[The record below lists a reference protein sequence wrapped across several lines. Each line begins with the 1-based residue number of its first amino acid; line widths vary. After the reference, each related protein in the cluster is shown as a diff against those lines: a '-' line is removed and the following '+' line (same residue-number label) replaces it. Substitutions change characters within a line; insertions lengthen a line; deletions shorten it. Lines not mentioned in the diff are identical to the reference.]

1 MRRIIKLVYLL
12 FYGFI
17 ISYAYSGCKTNHA
30 EKFYEINN
38 GYLSRFIYYNQE
50 EPGPI
55 IIQTGKN
62 NQSKSYLNKK
72 APYFEFMINQQL
84 ITANDQIW
92 TLKETSTRKMSN
104 NGIEHKLIFIAS
116 GETATGLEVV
126 LYQQSFPNSTLIREK
141 LDLRA
146 TGNNHFQLNKVDN
159 RLHFK
164 FPQYSIKIQKNKLK
178 STEINLASWE
188 HKPATFI
195 KDGQNLV
202 GNHMFYPVINELEV
216 ANHKDTLKGPINI
229 ITDGAISWF
238 TAYEHASQDNI
249 NGLFKKQNT
258 TTNQVVDAMQGVK
271 GVFNFPLKDDDF
283 KFLGIICQEDGN
295 SMNVSVDLLRGGYL
309 DGELIVKDYSYSTV
323 WTATAFYDGDD
334 FERGKEIL
342 RNYLLYEISENKAS
356 RKPEFYYNTW
366 GMQREISRNKPHL
379 LRGSFTYDRIFREI
393 DYAAQLGVD
402 LFVLDDGWEQ
412 TQGIW
417 KPNRQRLPR
426 GLKPIKEKLDS
437 HGMKMGVWLSPMGI
451 DSTSQRYKEHPEWI
465 IRDSEG
471 KPILAQW
478 DHPAFDFVGP
488 FFNLFI
494 QDCKDLIDEGVRF
507 FKWDAINTF
516 YSNLPNLYHG
526 SDQYNAEEIRAR
538 YEYLLPIYVTRA
550 MEILT
555 EYEPDLVIEMD
566 VTEARRVMM
575 GLAPLSQGKLFF
587 MNNGASWYND
597 YTSYRAMSMRTI
609 VNEYN
614 GLIPLELF
622 TYANY
627 PHDLEGNMHYNV
639 NNSLIAGHG
648 FWGNLELM
656 TEEERL
662 MVGKKVRK
670 SKRVLPFLTEIKTEI
685 EGKVGDTPEI
695 YIQVNKEE
703 SAGQVMVFA
712 NEDVDFSNNVEI
724 NSNKFLCVLNH
735 PYSIQ
740 NDSLFMKFS
749 LRGRASCDEAFILP
763 NESTGISII
772 SSNSII
778 DEVKVE
784 KGKLEYYPMGP
795 GEQQVLWNKSNG
807 KPEIQNVATVDYTVQ
822 EQNDGYAI
830 KIVAS
835 SQPSKITI
843 VGE

>member
-1 MRRIIKLVYLL
+1 MCRKFKFDYLIVYCYIIIN
-12 FYGFI
+12 GF
-17 ISYAYSGCKTNHA
+17 SGCKTEHS

-38 GYLSRFIYYNQE
+38 GYLSRLVYYNQE

-55 IIQTGKN
+55 IIQTGP
-62 NQSKSYLNKK
+62 SDDSFSYLKK
-72 APYFEFMINQQL
+72 DLPFFEFVIDHKL
-84 ITANDQIW
+84 VSSIDHIW
-92 TLKETSTRKMSN
+92 LLHDISTRELRN
-104 NGIEHKLIFIAS
+104 NGVEHKLVFAGSSEIVN
-116 GETATGLEVV
+116 GLEVV
-126 LYQQSFPNSTLIREK
+126 LYQQSFPSSTLIREK
-141 LDLRA
+141 LELRA
-146 TGNNHFQLNKVDN
+146 TGNKQFQLNKLDG
-159 RLHFK
+159 RLHFR
-164 FPQYSIKIQKNKLK
+164 FPSYSIKTQKNSLK

-188 HKPATFI
+188 HTPATFS
-195 KDGQNLV
+195 KDGQNAV
-202 GNHMFYPVINELEV
+202 GNHMFYPVISESLIS
-216 ANHKDTLKGPINI
+216 NHKDTLKGPINI
-229 ITDGAISWF
+229 ITDGSVSWL

-249 NGLFKKQNT
+249 NGLFKKQNAAS
-258 TTNQVVDAMQGVK
+258 NQVVDAMQGVK
-271 GVFNFPLKDDDF
+271 GVFNFPIKEDDF
-283 KFLGIICQEDGN
+283 KFLGIICQEDDHAI
-295 SMNVSVDLLRGGYL
+295 NVSVDVLRGGYL
-309 DGELIVKDYSYSTV
+309 DGELITNNNVYSTV

-334 FERGKEIL
+334 LEQGKEIL
-342 RNYLLYEISENKAS
+342 RNYLFNQISENKAS

-393 DYAAQLGVD
+393 DYASQLGVD

-417 KPNRQRLPR
+417 KPNLQRLPK

-437 HGMKMGVWLSPMGI
+437 YGMKMGVWLSPMGI
-451 DSTSQRYKEHPEWI
+451 NSTSERYKEHPDWI
-465 IRDSEG
+465 IKDSEG

-488 FFNLFI
+488 FFDLFI

-516 YSNLPNLYHG
+516 YSDLPNLYHG
-526 SDQYNAEEIRAR
+526 SDRYSSEEIRAR

-627 PHDLEGNMHYNV
+627 PHNLEDNMHYNV

-656 TEEERL
+656 SEEERL
-662 MVGKKVRK
+662 KVGREVQK

-703 SAGQVMVFA
+703 SAGQVLVFA
-712 NEDVDFSNNVEI
+712 NEDVEFSNNVTV

-749 LRGRASCDEAFILP
+749 LRGKASCDEAFIIP
-763 NESTGISII
+763 NASTGISII
-772 SSNSII
+772 SSNSVI

-784 KGKLEYYPMGP
+784 KGRLEYSSIGP
-795 GEQQVLWNKSNG
+795 GEQLLFWSKTNG
-807 KPEIQNVATVDYTVQ
+807 KPEIQSVEKIDYTLQ
-822 EQNDGYAI
+822 EQNDGYNI
-830 KIVAS
+830 KILS
-835 SQPSKITI
+835 SKQISKIAI